1 MSGKDRPPPY
11 NPYPNDI
18 PQPYS
23 RASAHSAGYSAGGY
37 RGPPP
42 PQPNYQYQ
50 QQMQQQHYGGDAGGG
65 YQQQQQ
71 YRGNPQSQSRGGG
84 RGGGGGGGQR
94 QRQPAGKTGSL
105 ARIQRT
111 ARRVKESSEISLCI
125 KYSLFFANFIFW
137 VSYYAICMYFLKR
150 QYMYCYSTCYYFN

>member
-23 RASAHSAGYSAGGY
+23 RASAHAAGYSASASGY

-50 QQMQQQHYGGDAGGG
+50 QQMQQQHYGGGDAGGG

-71 YRGNPQSQSRGGG
+71 QQYRSNPQSQSRGGG
-84 RGGGGGGGQR
+84 RGGGGQR

-111 ARRVKESSEISLCI
+111 AKRVKESSEISLCI

-137 VSYYAICMYFLKR
+137 VSYNSINAF
-150 QYMYCYSTCYYFN
+150 FF